1 MPRCA
6 LTLFVLFVAACAD
19 PRVGPTDD
27 GAHFVNTL
35 QRIEPAGPTLF
46 LEGRP
51 VDAVLAPDGKHVLTK
66 ESKSITLWRLS
77 PFECVTKLDFPS
89 AGASPLGILFRD
101 ATHVLVTD
109 SQGHIHEAELAK
121 SVLRWTRK
129 LKCPEPGVGGHA
141 HPCGMALADGGATL
155 LVALSRNNSLGVVD
169 LSTWTFSHEIPVG
182 AAPRDVAVDATG
194 RAWVSDWAG
203 GPPLSGQP
211 GATSAGTLIAVDHRG
226 IACSGFVSAVDLLAR
241 RELVR
246 VPVGLH
252 PGRLSFDGG
261 QLLFVSNAHSDT
273 VSVIDTVRAAVI
285 NTIAV
290 EPVEG
295 LAFGCTPLGLA
306 FDKSAR
312 VLSVTL
318 ANTNVVESF
327 KISADGKSHERVSL
341 LPTGW
346 YPAALALTPA
356 GLFVANTKGIGP
368 RNARNEAGELSFNT
382 HRPQGS
388 VTLLASDLVAR
399 GAAALSDRAL
409 RDARVEEAFKAA
421 HPAPMQTRVRAV
433 PRGPGETSPI
443 RHVVYIIKENRTYDQ
458 VFGDLPQGD
467 GDPRLCIFP
476 RAITPNAHA
485 LAEEYVLLDNYYCN
499 GVLSAD
505 GHSWATEGYASDH
518 LELSFG
524 GFTRSYTF
532 GDDAAAHSPKGHI
545 WNLVLEHGLS
555 FRNFGELVHTEF
567 SVKGMNWTK
576 MRAAEKEGALPLT
589 HEIHI
594 DHLRDVTEP
603 GSPGW
608 NMGVPDNLRADVFI
622 KALAR
627 FEQEGRFPNL
637 VTIYLPNDHT
647 VGTSPGAPTPRAHV
661 AENDHA
667 LGRIVDALSH
677 SRFWP
682 ELAIFVNEDDPQNG
696 FDHVDGHRS
705 LCLVVSPW
713 SRRGAVSSRFANQ
726 TSVLHTIEAIL
737 GLPPM
742 HQLDAMAPLMDHCF
756 ADAPDLRPFV
766 LKPATVDFDELNPD
780 PKSAAQKKLADLSLA
795 QDLSRPDCAN
805 DDELNLI
812 LWHAMRG
819 DEPYPAEWAGP
830 HGRGLKSRG
839 LTLTATSDDEEER
852 EAREEQENAEERR
865 RSGDRRRSDGQEMNP
880 ELRAPR

>member
-1 MPRCA
+1 MRYCA
-6 LTLFVLFVAACAD
+6 FALFACFLASCAD

-35 QRIEPAGPTLF
+35 QRIEPAGPTL
-46 LEGRP
+46 LLGGRP
-51 VDAVLAPDGKHVLTK
+51 VDAALAPDGHSVVTK
-66 ESKSITLWRLS
+66 ESKSISLWSLT
-77 PFECVTKLDFPS
+77 PFALVKKLDFPG
-89 AGASPLGILFRD
+89 AGASPLGILYRD
-101 ATHVLVTD
+101 ATHVLVSD
-109 SQGHIHEAELAK
+109 SQGHIHEAEV
-121 SVLRWTRK
+121 SQGELRWTRR
-129 LKCPEPGVGGHA
+129 LACPEPGVGGHA

-169 LSTWTFSHEIPVG
+169 LGAWKFSHEIPVG
-182 AAPRDVAVDATG
+182 AAPRDVAVDAAG

-211 GATSAGTLIAVDHRG
+211 GAKSAGTLIAVDHRG
-226 IACSGFVSAVDLLAR
+226 IACSGYVSAVDLTAR

-252 PGRLSFDGG
+252 PGRLVTDGAG
-261 QLLFVSNAHSDT
+261 LLFVSNAHSDT
-273 VSVIDTVRAAVI
+273 VSVIDTGSASVI

-306 FDKSAR
+306 FDKDR
-312 VLSVTL
+312 RLLSVAL

-327 KISADGKSHERVSL
+327 RISADGKSHTRVSL

-346 YPAALALTPA
+346 YPAALTGTPA

-368 RNARNEAGELSFNT
+368 RLPKDDKGALSFNS
-382 HRPQGS
+382 HRHQGS
-388 VTLLASDLVAR
+388 VTLIPRDLVVQ
-399 GAAALSDRAL
+399 GATALRDRAL

-421 HPAPMQTRVRAV
+421 RPTPRRTTVSAV

-467 GDPRLCIFP
+467 GEPKLCIFP

-485 LAEEYVLLDNYYCN
+485 LAEEFVLLDNYYCN

-545 WNLVLEHGLS
+545 WNNVLEHGLS

-567 SVKGMNWTK
+567 SEKGVNWTK
-576 MRAAEKEGALPLT
+576 MRAAEKTGALPLT

-608 NMGVPDNLRADVFI
+608 NMGVPDNLRADVFL

-627 FEQEGRFPNL
+627 FEAEGQFPSL

-647 VGTSPGAPTPRAHV
+647 VGTTPGAPTPRAHV

-713 SRRGAVSSRFANQ
+713 ARRGAVSSRFANQ

-756 ADAPDLRPFV
+756 ASSPDLTPYV
-766 LKPATVDFDELNPD
+766 LKPSTIDFDELSPR
-780 PKSAAQKKLADLSLA
+780 PKTVAEKKLADLSLA

-830 HGRGLKSRG
+830 HARGLKSRG
-839 LTLTATSDDEEER
+839 LTITPATDDEAER
-852 EAREEQENAEERR
+852 EKVDPRR
-865 RSGDRRRSDGQEMNP
+865 
-880 ELRAPR
+880 

>member
-1 MPRCA
+1 MRYCA
-6 LTLFVLFVAACAD
+6 FALFACLLASCAD

-35 QRIEPAGPTLF
+35 QRIEPAGPTL
-46 LEGRP
+46 LLGGRP
-51 VDAVLAPDGKHVLTK
+51 VDAALAPDGHFVVTK
-66 ESKSITLWRLS
+66 ESKSISLWSLT
-77 PFECVTKLDFPS
+77 PFALVKKLDFPG

-101 ATHVLVTD
+101 ATHVLVSD
-109 SQGHIHEAELAK
+109 SQGHIHEAEV
-121 SVLRWTRK
+121 SQGELRWTRR
-129 LKCPEPGVGGHA
+129 LACPEPGVGGHA
-141 HPCGMALADGGATL
+141 HPCGMALADGGAQL

-169 LSTWTFSHEIPVG
+169 LGAWKFSHEIPVG
-182 AAPRDVAVDATG
+182 AAPRDVAVDAAG

-211 GATSAGTLIAVDHRG
+211 GAMSAGTLIAVDHRG
-226 IACSGFVSAVDLLAR
+226 IACSGYVSAVDLTTR
-241 RELVR
+241 SELVR

-252 PGRLSFDGG
+252 PGRLVTDGAG
-261 QLLFVSNAHSDT
+261 LLFVSNAHSDSI
-273 VSVIDTVRAAVI
+273 SVIDTARMAVV

-306 FDKSAR
+306 FDKATR
-312 VLSVTL
+312 ILSVAL
-318 ANTNVVESF
+318 ANTNVVESLR
-327 KISADGKSHERVSL
+327 IGVDGKGHERVSL

-346 YPAALALTPA
+346 YPAALVRTPR
-356 GLFVANTKGIGP
+356 GLFVAHTKGIGP
-368 RNARNEAGELSFNT
+368 RQPKNEGEDPSFNT
-382 HRPQGS
+382 HRHQGS
-388 VTLLASDLVAR
+388 VTLIASELVTR
-399 GAAALSDRAL
+399 GAEALADRAL

-421 HPAPMQTRVRAV
+421 HPTPRRTSVRAV

-467 GDPRLCIFP
+467 GEPKLCIFP

-485 LAEEYVLLDNYYCN
+485 LAEEFVLLDNYYCN

-545 WNLVLEHGLS
+545 WNNVLEHGLS

-567 SVKGMNWTK
+567 SEKGMNWTK
-576 MRAAEKEGALPLT
+576 MRAAEKNGGLPLT

-608 NMGVPDNLRADVFI
+608 NMGVPDSLRADVFL

-627 FEQEGRFPNL
+627 FEAEGQFPNL

-647 VGTSPGAPTPRAHV
+647 VGTTPGAPTPRAHV

-677 SRFWP
+677 TRFWP
-682 ELAIFVNEDDPQNG
+682 ELAIYENEDDPQNG

-713 SRRGAVSSRFANQ
+713 ARRGAVSSRFANQ

-756 ADAPDLRPFV
+756 ASSPDLTPYV
-766 LKPATVDFDELNPD
+766 LKPSTIDFDELSPR
-780 PKSAAQKKLADLSLA
+780 PKTVAEKKLADLSLA
-795 QDLSRPDCAN
+795 QDLSLPDHAN
-805 DDELNLI
+805 DDALNLI

-839 LTLTATSDDEEER
+839 LTTTPETDDDEQSSED
-852 EAREEQENAEERR
+852 
-865 RSGDRRRSDGQEMNP
+865 SGVQPSGIPSIPPHNP
-880 ELRAPR
+880 ESHLRRMK